1 MFSARP
7 GHPVANVAVP
17 DKPFRAAMPA
27 SLTVTKRRPACRNV
41 VPAAARALA
50 AAFFCLCLIISSATA
65 QTLQPPTIAAVSV
78 LDGPGADVDL
88 AAALALEREGR
99 FRPLPDGRYAAPG
112 DKVFWLRLSLATPQ
126 GTQAGAYA
134 VDLNWPFLRLF
145 ESYDTDGTPTFA
157 AGQGEWNVYLAQ
169 PVPLPP
175 GTAGETALYLRLAGY
190 GGVNLNPSVVSLA
203 DVARLETLRPWVLG
217 LFFGLVIAMLLY
229 NLFLF
234 LSLRDASYGYYVA
247 GTTFLGLYYCCTTG
261 LAPGWLDIRT
271 AAQEMRFF
279 LAFHL
284 NAVLMFASMGLFT
297 RSFLLTKKA
306 APGMDR
312 MLLGQVAAAAL
323 LLPVVLVGGSTA
335 AFAYAPMV
343 GMATAATVTL
353 AAAVRLAQGFRPAG
367 VFLLGWGFYVACGFA
382 HSMTWAGLVPATPLT
397 LYAPMVGTAVEV
409 FVMSLALAYRVK
421 LLREQA
427 ASAEAQRRRLAE
439 ENARSESAREALAR
453 ENALLS
459 MILDDRRF
467 GIGMMRGERFSFANR
482 RLAQQLGREDL
493 NGLTLAEVPQAR
505 PLLAG
510 IAQAASDHEAEIEAV
525 IENGGRSRTLRTVGR
540 RLDPVRP
547 ERGTVFLVEDVSET
561 KRLEQLKNDINQVMR
576 HDLKSPLATV
586 ASALEALEL
595 AGPLNVR
602 QRELTTM
609 LERAVA
615 AMTARIN
622 LSLHLYR
629 LESGNMGLT
638 PQPLPLAALLAEAR
652 EELAPY
658 LTGGGELRI
667 AYQAPAEAFVVL
679 GERAMTTAMLVNL
692 LKNAL
697 EAAGGAG
704 PVFATVAD
712 PHRPRVVIDNPGE
725 TPPEIRARLFEKYAT
740 AGKARGTGL
749 GAYSARLIARA
760 FGGDVVADTS
770 IPGRTVVT
778 VTLRAP
784 QDA

>member
-1 MFSARP
+1 
-7 GHPVANVAVP
+7 
-17 DKPFRAAMPA
+17 MPA
-27 SLTVTKRRPACRNV
+27 SLTAGRPPWRV
-41 VPAAARALA
+41 RTPGPGLARALIA
-50 AAFFCLCLIISSATA
+50 TLFLLCLVSSGQTA
-65 QTLQPPTIAAVSV
+65 QTAQTPHPPAIAALAV
-78 LDGPGADVDL
+78 LDGPEADVDL
-88 AAALALEREGR
+88 AAALALERAGR
-99 FRPLPDGRYAAPG
+99 FRPLPEGRYAAPG
-112 DKVFWLRLSLATPQ
+112 DKVFWLRLSLDVPQ
-126 GTQAGAYA
+126 GTDTDAYA
-134 VDLNWPFLRLF
+134 VDLNWPYFRLQQWFLPQIPGANRLL
-145 ESYDTDGTPTFA
+145 P
-157 AGQGEWNVYLAQ
+157 GEWNLYLPDTYAL
-169 PVPLPP
+169 PALPP
-175 GTAGETALYLRLAGY
+175 GASTLYVRLAGY
-190 GGVNLNPSVVSLA
+190 GAVNVNPEVLTA
-203 DVARLETLRPWVLG
+203 AQAKRLLDARPWTLG
-217 LFFGLVIAMLLY
+217 LFFGLMGAMLVY
-229 NLFLF
+229 NLFLY
-234 LSLRDASYGYYVA
+234 LSLRDPSYALYVTNTALLIVYYA
-247 GTTFLGLYYCCTTG
+247 CSSG
-261 LAPGWLDIRT
+261 LA
-271 AAQEMRFF
+271 AEFF
-279 LAFHL
+279 PTPTVEDHSLFL
-284 NAVLMFASMGLFT
+284 NCFEISSSLLFANMGLFT
-297 RSFLLTKKA
+297 RAFLLTRTQS
-306 APGMDR
+306 PRLDR
-312 MLLGQVAAAAL
+312 LLRVQIGLAL
-323 LLPVVLVGGSTA
+323 
-335 AFAYAPMV
+335 
-343 GMATAATVTL
+343 AATVAFAATGPEASEFIGPPMGVFTSTIL
-353 AAAVRLAQGFRPAG
+353 SVAAVTRLVQGFRPA
-367 VFLLGWGFYVACGFA
+367 VPFTFGWGFFMLCGALHSLIWLGVVA
-382 HSMTWAGLVPATPLT
+382 ATPAGIHAIL
-397 LYAPMVGTAVEV
+397 AATAAEALI
-409 FVMSLALAYRVK
+409 MSLALAYRVK

-427 ASAEAQRRRLAE
+427 ASAEAERRRLAE
-439 ENARSESAREALAR
+439 EKARSESARDELAR
-453 ENALLS
+453 KNALLA

-467 GIGMMRGERFSFANR
+467 GIGMVRGERFSFANR
-482 RLAQQLGREDL
+482 RLAQQLGRDDL

-505 PLLAG
+505 PLWDG
-510 IAQAASDHEAEIEAV
+510 IAQAASDHEAEIEAI
-525 IENGGRSRTLRTVGR
+525 IEHGGHSRTLRTVGR
-540 RLDPVRP
+540 LLDPARP
-547 ERGTVFLVEDVSET
+547 ERGAMFIVEDISEA

-595 AGPLNVR
+595 VGPLNVR
-602 QRELTTM
+602 QRELTAM

-629 LESGNMGLT
+629 LESGNLGLT

-658 LTGGGELRI
+658 LTGGRELRI

-784 QDA
+784 QEA